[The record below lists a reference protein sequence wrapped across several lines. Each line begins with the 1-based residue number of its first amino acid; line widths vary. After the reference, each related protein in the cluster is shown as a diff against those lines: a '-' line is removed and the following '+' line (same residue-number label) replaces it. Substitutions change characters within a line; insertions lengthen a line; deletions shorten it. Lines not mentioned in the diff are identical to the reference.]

1 MRPLAQQSWLLEYR
15 PSLQLLGLDIKMDVR
30 RARRLLRPLLLAFRC
45 RRLLVVTE
53 SLGLTH
59 DNVRHSFVLCYLLQ
73 LFQALVA
80 WIRNSSLESARH
92 GSSLCFCSCYRLG
105 SGVVCYWQYL
115 RLWLLHLSNTTQQQ
129 LSPALGT
136 RFWKV
141 LLNFLPLV
149 LVGHLDEK
157 RW

>member
-30 RARRLLRPLLLAFRC
+30 RARRLMDPLLCSFCC

-53 SLGLTH
+53 SLELTH
-59 DNVRHSFVLCYLLQ
+59 DNVRHSLVLCNLLQ
-73 LFQALVA
+73 RFKALVVGIHDA
-80 WIRNSSLESARH
+80 SLETACH
-92 GSSLCFCSCYRLG
+92 GRSLGVCLGHRLG

-115 RLWLLHLSNTTQQQ
+115 RLWLLHLSNTTHQQ

>member
-53 SLGLTH
+53 SLELTH
-59 DNVRHSFVLCYLLQ
+59 DNVRHSVILCYLLQ
-73 LFQALVA
+73 LLQALVT
-80 WIRNSSLESARH
+80 WIHNASLESASL
-92 GSSLCFCSCYRLG
+92 GSSNICSGYRLG